1 MHYFKMCYAHHWLYE
16 WLKTNTIFLL
26 LHDQTCLKITCW
38 ADLFLRCFWSHVFIY
53 FLIATLWWLHC
64 SALVSA
70 APLQHKD
77 SGFKPG
83 SLLKCACSVCAPVF
97 RRVVWFPPTVPFTCR
112 LISDSTLVI
121 DADVLSMKWL
131 MCIEGVSASEWLN
144 VTGSVQCIKWSLR
157 LEKSSYINNSPFPLV
172 LSLSH
177 THKYSAIFNHL
188 PHQ

>member
-1 MHYFKMCYAHHWLYE
+1 MPITGYMNDSRQILFFYCCTTKRVSKLLVELICFYGVFGLMYLY
-16 WLKTNTIFLL
+16 I
-26 LHDQTCLKITCW
+26 
-38 ADLFLRCFWSHVFIY
+38 

-83 SLLKCACSVCAPVF
+83 SLLKCACSVCALVF

-157 LEKSSYINNSPFPLV
+157 LEKSSYINDSPFPLV
-172 LSLSH
+172 LSLSLSLSLTH
-177 THKYSAIFNHL
+177 TQI
-188 PHQ
+188 